1 MGKTGLRLARGFTL
15 IELMVVVAI
24 IGILAAIAIPAYND
38 YTTRA
43 KLTSIIVQADTGKLA
58 LMEEY
63 SSNGQFPPAQP
74 QPGTII
80 GDWLASIAVNKY
92 VGQPPGYQVA
102 GSGGL
107 INNQA
112 RIAVTLSATIG
123 GDASSKVIEFIY
135 TASNAGLSMECS
147 ANAASNPVAKM
158 GASTS
163 VPQRYL
169 PSICR

>member
-1 MGKTGLRLARGFTL
+1 MAKTPSRITAGFTL

-24 IGILAAIAIPAYND
+24 IGLLAAIAIPAYND
-38 YTTRA
+38 YTVRA
-43 KLTSIIVQADTGKLA
+43 KLASIIVQADTGKLA

-63 SSNGQFPPAQP
+63 SSNGQFPQAQP

-80 GDWLASIAVNKY
+80 GDWLRSMAANKY
-92 VGQPPGYQVA
+92 VGGPPGYVVA
-102 GSGGL
+102 GSGGMV
-107 INNQA
+107 NNQA
-112 RIAVTLSATIG
+112 RIPVTLSATIG
-123 GDASSKVIEFIY
+123 GDASSKVLEFIY
-135 TASNAGLSMECS
+135 TANNAGLTMECS
-147 ANAASNPVAKM
+147 ANAASNPVAGM